1 MQTLQRMLVALAL
14 LFTSLWVLLFI
25 WTHQPIATLF
35 TYILILIW
43 LILAIVVYVSYHQHK
58 PARYTLA
65 VMYILGFC
73 IALFCFFAMAP
84 KNDRNWRPENARLLD
99 FRFVDGQV
107 EVQNI
112 RNFVWNSDD
121 QYDVQW
127 ETRRYRIED
136 IETVD
141 MIVSHFI
148 AGPVAHVFVSF
159 GFKDGRYLSLSLE
172 VRQEEGEGFSTIG
185 GFFRQ
190 YELALVGGDEN
201 DLIFS
206 RTNIREEDLY
216 IYPLQM
222 EKIQMQMLFLE
233 YLSKANRL
241 KHQPRWYNTFISN
254 CTTILFDLAE
264 HATGSI
270 PRDYRILLPGL
281 IPNYLYDHGQLSNA
295 ITLEEWR
302 KLAYVN
308 PKTQHLT
315 TGRDTEKID
324 FSALIRQNLP
334 DAQLQPKKSEK

>member
-1 MQTLQRMLVALAL
+1 MQTFQRLLVALG
-14 LFTSLWVLLFI
+14 LFLSSLWVVLLM
-25 WTHQPIATLF
+25 WTHQPINSIL
-35 TYILILIW
+35 TYT
-43 LILAIVVYVSYHQHK
+43 LILAWLALACVVYLSYHQK
-58 PARYTLA
+58 KQLRYRLL
-65 VMYILGFC
+65 VLYLLGFC
-73 IALFCFFAMAP
+73 IALFCFFAMVP
-84 KNDRNWRPENARLLD
+84 KNDRNWRAENDRLLD
-99 FRFVDGQV
+99 FRFIDGQV

-112 RNFVWNSDD
+112 RNFIWKSDD

-127 ETRRYRIED
+127 ETRRYRVED
-136 IETVD
+136 IESVD

-148 AGPVAHVFVSF
+148 AGPVAHVFISF
-159 GFKDGRYLSLSLE
+159 GFKDGQYLSLSLE
-172 VRQEEGEGFSTIG
+172 VREEDGEGFSTIG

-216 IYPLQM
+216 IYPMQM

-241 KHQPRWYNTFISN
+241 KNQPRWYNTLISN

-270 PRDYRILLPGL
+270 PRDYRIVLPGL
-281 IPNYLYDHGQLSNA
+281 IPDYLYDYEQLSNA

-302 KLAYVN
+302 KLAHVN
-308 PKTQHLT
+308 PKTKHLT
-315 TGRDTEKID
+315 TGLDTEKID
-324 FSALIRQNLP
+324 FSALIRQDLP
-334 DAQLQPKKSEK
+334 TAQLDMKK